1 MSMVN
6 KEPYITP
13 EMIQSWSSGSGSGTS
28 EKMADMTA
36 LPVYSSRCTRISG
49 GYIKLNN
56 KVIIDETFTITSGLG
71 SGDGFYSFFYL
82 GSTYSNIR
90 PNGNIVVPLLFTYW
104 LEANSQPSTIVVT
117 NARLKRYANGDMYI
131 ECELKNGDI
140 ALPIPAN
147 CKAHVYG
154 SYYVA

>member
-1 MSMVN
+1 MAIIN
-6 KEPYITP
+6 KTPYITP
-13 EMIQSWSSGSGSGTS
+13 EMMAEWSAGGGTS

-36 LPVYSSRCTRISG
+36 LPVYSSRVSRISG
-49 GYIKLNN
+49 GYIKLGN
-56 KVIIDETFTITSGLG
+56 KVIIDETMNITAGIG
-71 SGDGFYSFFYL
+71 SAEGFYSFFYL
-82 GSTYSNIR
+82 GSAYSSIR

-104 LEANSQPSTIVVT
+104 IEANSQPSTIVVT
-117 NARLKRYANGDMYI
+117 NARLKRYSNGDMYV

-147 CKAHVYG
+147 CKAHVQG